1 MEYDRLQSMV
11 TEAGVYRPVAAA
23 AVAPRVLSFLIV
35 TALLSGGA
43 CAATAA
49 PAGAARPSASQ
60 DQAGVVLEGHWE
72 VLVEDSTSGSRTT
85 YFLILDDRRVSLR
98 FAARP
103 PDFPT
108 STRVRIRGVYEADG
122 AFLVSGVE
130 RLSER

>member
-1 MEYDRLQSMV
+1 MV
-11 TEAGVYRPVAAA
+11 AEDGVYRPVAVV
-23 AVAPRVLSFLIV
+23 VAHRLLLFLIV
-35 TALLSGGA
+35 TAFLSGGA
-43 CAATAA
+43 CAAIAA
-49 PAGAARPSASQ
+49 PPVSARPPAGQ
-60 DQAGVVLEGHWE
+60 DPAEVVLEGHWE

-108 STRVRIRGVYEADG
+108 STRVRIRGAYEADG